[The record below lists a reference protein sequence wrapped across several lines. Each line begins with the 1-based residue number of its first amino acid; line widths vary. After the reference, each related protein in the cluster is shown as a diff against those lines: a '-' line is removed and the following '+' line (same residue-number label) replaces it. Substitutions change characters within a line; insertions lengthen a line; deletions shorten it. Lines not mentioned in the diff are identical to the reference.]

1 MKSSWIKSLVL
12 LGALTLPSHA
22 ILGVGVHWAPAFG
35 PEIKASNGDIMPEGS
50 SAEGRVSLM
59 TGSVSGLS
67 GIGTKFWIDFLPF
80 IDVEATTNIQVG
92 YYDMAFI
99 VDDGN
104 GPDTTKVDPEF
115 SIPFAQSKP
124 FYGRLSGDV
133 AVLYP
138 FFKIPL
144 LKLYAGGGVSYIA
157 ATPVLNNS
165 FARTALENAQDD
177 PNSNFDADNASSAQ
191 IKDVLIDALKDEGL
205 QMGLGFFVQAGAKV
219 KPPIIPIALYANGK
233 YGFGGPSVKGVT
245 GTPGFT
251 AELGAAFAF

>member
-1 MKSSWIKSLVL
+1 MKSSWIKSFIL

-22 ILGVGVHWAPAFG
+22 ILGVGLHWAPAFG
-35 PEIKASNGDIMPEGS
+35 PEVKAASGPIMPDGYAAS
-50 SAEGRVSLM
+50 DRITLL
-59 TGSVSGLS
+59 TGSTSGLN

-80 IDVEATTNIQVG
+80 IDVEATTNIQFG

-99 VDDGN
+99 VDDGG
-104 GPDTTKVDPEF
+104 GPDTTEVNPEF
-115 SIPFAQSKP
+115 NIPFTQNKP

-144 LKLYAGGGVSYIA
+144 LKLYAGGGLSYIA

-165 FARTALENAQDD
+165 FAKNALTHADTA
-177 PNSNFDADNASSAQ
+177 SNFNPDNATPEQ
-191 IKDVLIDALKDEGL
+191 IQEVLVEALKDEGL
-205 QMGLGFFVQAGAKV
+205 QMGIGFFVQAGAKV
-219 KPPIIPIALYANGK
+219 KAPIIPIALYANAK
-233 YGFGGPSVKGVT
+233 YGFGGPSTKGVS
-245 GTPGFT
+245 GVPGLT

>member
-1 MKSSWIKSLVL
+1 MKSSWIKSFIL

-22 ILGVGVHWAPAFG
+22 ILGVGVHLAPAFG
-35 PEIKASNGDIMPEGS
+35 PEVKASNGDIMPDGS
-50 SAEGRVSLM
+50 NASGRISLM

-104 GPDTTKVDPEF
+104 GSPDTTEVDPEF
-115 SIPFAQSKP
+115 NIPLAQSKP

-144 LKLYAGGGVSYIA
+144 LKLYAGGGLSYIA

-165 FARTALENAQDD
+165 FAKDALTQAEAEG
-177 PNSNFDADNASSAQ
+177 SFESDNANSAAIQ
-191 IKDVLIDALKDEGL
+191 EVLVDALKDEGL

-219 KPPIIPIALYANGK
+219 KPPIIPIALNANGK
-233 YGFGGPSVKGVT
+233 YGFGGPSVKGVS
-245 GTPGFT
+245 GVPGFT

>member
-1 MKSSWIKSLVL
+1 MKSSWIKSFIL
-12 LGALTLPSHA
+12 LGAMTLPSHA
-22 ILGVGVHWAPAFG
+22 ILGVGVHLAPAFG
-35 PEIKASNGDIMPEGS
+35 PEIKAANGPIMP
-50 SAEGRVSLM
+50 ANAPNQDRISLL
-59 TGSVSGLS
+59 TGSASGLS

-104 GPDTTKVDPEF
+104 GPDTTQVDPEF
-115 SIPFAQSKP
+115 DIPFAKSKP

-144 LKLYAGGGVSYIA
+144 LKLYAGGGLSYIA
-157 ATPVLNNS
+157 ATPVLNNT
-165 FARTALENAQDD
+165 FARNALTHADTTA
-177 PNSNFDADNASSAQ
+177 NFDPSSATPEQ
-191 IKDVLIDALKDEGL
+191 IQEVLVDALKDEGL

-219 KPPIIPIALYANGK
+219 KPPIIPIALYANAK
-233 YGFGGPSVKGVT
+233 YGFGGPSIKGVT
-245 GTPGFT
+245 GVPGLT

>member
-1 MKSSWIKSLVL
+1 MKSSWIKSFIL

-22 ILGVGVHWAPAFG
+22 ILGVGVHLAPAFG
-35 PEIKASNGDIMPEGS
+35 PEVKASSGNIMPDNPNAVGS
-50 SAEGRVSLM
+50 LVLS
-59 TGSVSGLS
+59 TGSVSGLT

-99 VDDGN
+99 LN
-104 GPDTTKVDPEF
+104 GDTTEVEPEF
-115 SIPFAQSKP
+115 DIPLAKSKP

-144 LKLYAGGGVSYIA
+144 LKLYAGGGLSYIA

-165 FARTALENAQDD
+165 FAKEALTEAEARGEFDSQNPNEDDIRDALVGALE
-177 PNSNFDADNASSAQ
+177 
-191 IKDVLIDALKDEGL
+191 DEGL
-205 QMGLGFFVQAGAKV
+205 QMGLGFFAQAGAKV
-219 KPPIIPIALYANGK
+219 KPPIIPIALYANAK
-233 YGFGGPSVKGVT
+233 YGFGGPDIKGVT
-245 GTPGFT
+245 GVPGLT